1 MKELQDLLKDKIRN
15 YEFEPLF
22 DDSDSKDGIGTFE
35 FIPLRKDQVMD
46 VQKHERVIKSERLQA
61 QKSGFEIAP
70 IVREHRGINRQQDL
84 ERQRLIQEEV
94 EKQLV
99 RIQDQAYKE
108 GFEKGLKDG
117 QEEVFAQTRAE
128 VEQKIESLTEMI
140 GEVLKTQHELL
151 AAEKMAVYRT
161 IRNLTKW
168 VILRELKDD
177 GEYVVRLLE
186 KLMNELQVKSNV
198 LIQID
203 SKSFEDK
210 PDILEIL
217 QEKLGEL
224 NNIRV
229 EVDYDIEGP
238 GVVVESENGIIN
250 GSLKEQFYNLSRLF
264 ESVGLQAN
272 EEEGLGEVLESGEI
286 DIAPQEMKSNSESEM
301 DSVETMPEQMNDED
315 TTVAEIT
322 EESSDQVEDSN
333 ERDDEENNES

>member
-1 MKELQDLLKDKIRN
+1 LK
-15 YEFEPLF
+15 
-22 DDSDSKDGIGTFE
+22 
-35 FIPLRKDQVMD
+35 
-46 VQKHERVIKSERLQA
+46 
-61 QKSGFEIAP
+61 
-70 IVREHRGINRQQDL
+70 
-84 ERQRLIQEEV
+84 
-94 EKQLV
+94 
-99 RIQDQAYKE
+99 
-108 GFEKGLKDG
+108 KGLKDG